1 MRQGAAELEYVWQE
15 THQALIEAAYAEPTL
30 RALYPFTSHWA
41 LRFSTTIRH
50 AFLDELAHG
59 KALNESNGSADSTF
73 HGITAPV
80 ARMLD
85 WLIGHH
91 PQVAPRIIGE
101 IIGDAE
107 RRLDIPRDVTAEP
120 IRTALGLDS
129 QLPRQARLEFLAVRC
144 PHLPRLSLARRLLRL
159 PHPWNSVPGVG
170 SHARNAV
177 ASLLPDCATF
187 QGSRFAVAS
196 GVVL

>member
-15 THQALIEAAYAEPTL
+15 THQALIEAAYAEPAL

-80 ARMLD
+80 AKMLD

-91 PQVAPRIIGE
+91 P
-101 IIGDAE
+101 
-107 RRLDIPRDVTAEP
+107 
-120 IRTALGLDS
+120 
-129 QLPRQARLEFLAVRC
+129 
-144 PHLPRLSLARRLLRL
+144 
-159 PHPWNSVPGVG
+159 
-170 SHARNAV
+170 
-177 ASLLPDCATF
+177 
-187 QGSRFAVAS
+187 
-196 GVVL
+196 